1 MTKVEKSAWSDDPF
15 EAFNQALSQG
25 TRDPYPDWA
34 RMRREAPVHE
44 VNLLEEMGVD
54 PDTELPEGMELP
66 PSYVVLSYE
75 GVTHVLRDGHTFSS
89 SFYSDTIGAVMGHS
103 ILEMDEPEHHHYRGL
118 IQQAFTRK
126 ALERWQEELVRP
138 MVEAIVDQIA
148 ARGHGDLV
156 RELTFPFPVRV
167 IAGMLGL
174 PPEDLPQFH
183 RWAVELISVGFDFEL
198 GMAAS
203 QKLRDYFAAVLAPRR
218 AEPRDDLI
226 SVLAQAELDGQRL
239 TDEEIFAF
247 LRLLLPA
254 GAETTYR
261 SSSNLLFGLLTH
273 PDQLAAVTADRSLLP
288 QAIEEGVRWE
298 PPLTG
303 IARFATTA
311 AEIDGVP
318 VPANSVINV
327 CMGAANRDETRWE
340 RPDEFDIFRPFHQH
354 VSFALGPHTCLGMHL
369 ARMETTVAMET
380 VLDRLPGL
388 RLDPSASDLHIAG
401 RAFRSP
407 RSLPVL
413 VG

>member
-1 MTKVEKSAWSDDPF
+1 MTLDVDPF
-15 EAFNQALSQG
+15 EAFEEANAQG
-25 TRDPYPDWA
+25 VRDPYPEWA
-34 RMRREAPVHE
+34 SMREQSPVHE
-44 VNLLEEMGVD
+44 IDLREEYGLGE
-54 PDTELPEGMELP
+54 DTELELP
-66 PSYVVLSYE
+66 RAYVVLSYD
-75 GVTHVLRDGHTFSS
+75 GVTQVLRDPESFSS
-89 SFYSDTIGAVMGHS
+89 AYYADTMGVVMGHS

-126 ALERWQEELVRP
+126 ALDRWQDELVRP
-138 MVEAIVDQIA
+138 MVESIVSEIA
-148 ARGHGDLV
+148 SRGHGDLV

-183 RWAVELISVGFDFEL
+183 RWAVELISVGFDVEV

-218 AEPRDDLI
+218 VEPRDDLI
-226 SVLAQAELDGQRL
+226 SVLAHASLDGRVL
-239 TDEEIFAF
+239 DDEQIFAF

-273 PDQLAAVTADRSLLP
+273 PDQLAALRWDRSPLP
-288 QAIEEGVRWE
+288 
-298 PPLTG
+298 
-303 IARFATTA
+303 
-311 AEIDGVP
+311 
-318 VPANSVINV
+318 
-327 CMGAANRDETRWE
+327 
-340 RPDEFDIFRPFHQH
+340 H

-380 VLDRLPGL
+380 ILDRIPKL
-388 RLDPSASDLHIAG
+388 RLDPAADDVHIRG

-407 RSLPVL
+407 PSLPV
-413 VG
+413 VC